1 MSSESENVS
10 SIDRKLFCN
19 VDSTSLLFSLM
30 IERRRGGLMV
40 SALPSGPSGPGS
52 SPGLGHCVVF
62 LGNTLNSHSASLYP
76 GV

>member
-40 SALPSGPSGPGS
+40 SALHSGPSGGV
-52 SPGLGHCVVF
+52 GILLV
-62 LGNTLNSHSASLYP
+62 ASCYRNQREAL
-76 GV
+76 